1 MEKLSGKTAIVTGA
15 SSGIGAAI
23 AEHLAN
29 EGANVVLAARRKE
42 KLDELVESINK
53 KEDGKAIAVETDV
66 AKQTEVDTLV
76 EKASETFGDVDIYVN
91 NAGLMLMSTIQKGH
105 VDEWD
110 QMIDVNIKGVLYGV
124 NSVIPKMIERSTGH
138 LVNISSVAGH
148 EVSKVNAVY
157 SATKFAVRALSMGLE
172 KELAR
177 TGVRVTNISPGAVD
191 TDLASHGTDED
202 LKKKASSSDRKKLE
216 ADDIAR
222 AVVYAVTQPDYV
234 NVNEVT
240 VRPV

>member
-1 MEKLSGKTAIVTGA
+1 MTNLQNKTAVVTGA

-53 KEDGKAIAVETDV
+53 KGNGQAIAVETNVTEKEDV
-66 AKQTEVDTLV
+66 NRLSD
-76 EKASETFGDVDIYVN
+76 KAEEAFGEIDIFVN
-91 NAGLMLMSTIQKGH
+91 NAGLMLLSQVQQGKT
-105 VDEWD
+105 DEWD
-110 QMIDVNIKGVLYGV
+110 QMIDVNIKGVLYGI
-124 NSVIPKMIERSTGH
+124 NSVLPKMLERSAGH
-138 LVNISSVAGH
+138 LVNVSSVAGH

-157 SATKFAVRALSMGLE
+157 AATKFAVRALSMGLE

-177 TGVRVTNISPGAVD
+177 TGVRITNISPGAVD
-191 TDLASHGTDED
+191 TDLATHGSVDE
-202 LKKKASSSDRKKLE
+202 LKEKFNNSKRKL
-216 ADDIAR
+216 DVNDIAR
-222 AVVYAVTQPDYV
+222 AVVYAVTQPDNV